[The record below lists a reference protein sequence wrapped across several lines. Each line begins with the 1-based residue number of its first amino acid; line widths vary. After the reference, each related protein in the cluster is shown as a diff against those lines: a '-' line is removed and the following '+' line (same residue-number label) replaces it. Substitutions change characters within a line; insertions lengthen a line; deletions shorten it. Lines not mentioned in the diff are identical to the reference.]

1 VLFQACNSIGS
12 VDLHAR
18 IDTCSRYGVGFLHE
32 LMKYSWLARNQR
44 WVVYIASVMSPVD
57 YAFLF
62 NVFDIPAHERDA
74 VENAVAQLQAAAL
87 QHSYRLGTPKTREQ
101 LVNILI
107 TYMLYAQSTDYL
119 DAAFPWLSGD
129 EQARVLVRAH
139 ELVQMEISGKW
150 KRFVQKI
157 FRILS
162 SG

>member
-1 VLFQACNSIGS
+1 
-12 VDLHAR
+12 
-18 IDTCSRYGVGFLHE
+18 
-32 LMKYSWLARNQR
+32 MKYSWLARNQR